1 MVVFQP
7 GREDEENFTC
17 QYRLD
22 ISDWKP
28 SEGMAYSGGHPLYVY
43 PVVSL
48 TNDPPSVEFIKFES
62 APYLN
67 KLDEDGNLYTYMW
80 NDYSPPPLTVG
91 FCYCKEKHHC
101 STKKKKAF

>member
-7 GREDEENFTC
+7 GREHEESFTC

-22 ISDWKP
+22 ESDWKP
-28 SEGMAYSGGHPLYVY
+28 SEGMAYSDEHPLYVQ

-48 TNDPPSVEFIKFES
+48 TNDPPSVEFIKFDS
-62 APYLN
+62 VPYLN
-67 KLDEDGNLYTYMW
+67 KRDEEGNVYTYMW

-91 FCYCKEKHHC
+91 FFIIAKRKVIA
-101 STKKKKAF
+101 KF